1 MSEMTFT
8 NGGVSLPGTNL
19 PITGLPSTGLIP
31 SDPTSVSQWIGL
43 GSGTGSS
50 SSSVFQVPV
59 GPPQPQMVANN
70 PDIPYI
76 STYTTQDVTPTKTNQ
91 EIQEEVLTL
100 QAVDPEGYKNFE
112 DALSKSGY
120 NSLDDLLYGA
130 SLAGQPW
137 EEFLYQRASSGLFN
151 DGSGSGGPTTTVTTN
166 LSNRGQAYS
175 TANPEFER
183 GLGRQMSTDEVTEF
197 QDTLNQFEKANP
209 YVTNSGRGY
218 SKTTGG
224 FNPAEL
230 TRSFVEGQE
239 DYAESQVASNFL
251 GVLDRILEDPS
262 NRPGPDLQE
271 RMARSGY

>member
-1 MSEMTFT
+1 MSEMIFT
-8 NGGVSLPGTNL
+8 NGGVVLPGTNL
-19 PITGLPSTGLIP
+19 LPTATLPANLLDSNDWVNLRPTTG
-31 SDPTSVSQWIGL
+31 
-43 GSGTGSS
+43 GSS
-50 SSSVFQVPV
+50 SGSGVFMVPV
-59 GPPQPQMVANN
+59 GPPQTVGTDTFVN
-70 PDIPYI
+70 PDAPYI
-76 STYTTQDVTPTKTNQ
+76 SKWDGIRTEVPTMTNQ
-91 EIQEEVLTL
+91 EIQEDILTL
-100 QAVDPEGYKNFE
+100 QAVDPEGYKKFE

-151 DGSGSGGPTTTVTTN
+151 DGSGGPTTTVTTN

-197 QDTLNQFEKANP
+197 QKTLNQFEKANP

-251 GVLDRILEDPS
+251 GILDRILEDPS